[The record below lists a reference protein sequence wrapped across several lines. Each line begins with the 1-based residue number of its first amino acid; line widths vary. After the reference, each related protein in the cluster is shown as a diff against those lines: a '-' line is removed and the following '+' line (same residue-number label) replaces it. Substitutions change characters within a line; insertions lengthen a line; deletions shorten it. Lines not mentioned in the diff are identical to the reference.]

1 MYLLKLTFNLQ
12 KEGINKILN
21 KHELMHSVLSSTV
34 WGRSSLSILPGF
46 LPHLASSAQLGRL
59 CPGFQQLLL
68 LSRKKYEPGAAC
80 LLPRGRTHDG
90 LALHLEPAEAAEDF
104 NKASGQ
110 NRAPENQAGIRRLLL
125 QQGAPGP
132 RSEPGSSHLD
142 SALKAVKRAPLK

>member
-1 MYLLKLTFNLQ
+1 
-12 KEGINKILN
+12 
-21 KHELMHSVLSSTV
+21 MHSVLSSTV

-110 NRAPENQAGIRRLLL
+110 QLQRTRLASVASSCSRVPLGLGQNQVVAIWIL
-125 QQGAPGP
+125 
-132 RSEPGSSHLD
+132 H
-142 SALKAVKRAPLK
+142 